1 MVISKLRSGA
11 LGAVTALAA
20 SLPLI
25 YYSVSRGEWI
35 GIAATLGAV
44 LLAALGR
51 TNASSGL
58 LLLGGLGVIAVSLWG
73 DIYVNPGGTALLL
86 APLVVGIIIIASHLG
101 LLSASSTRGMGP
113 SFASASLIAMF
124 LPPPWPLLGFAWATA
139 GGITSEFEAFSSPL
153 LPPASYSLTYVLEA
167 MLSGAPLGGGIPLKP
182 LSFYSSFIKNINA
195 YANPFT
201 ISMLAISLS
210 LIAASPLIAMKRRML
225 VPLSALLSVLATSML
240 VSSLPSLP
248 EILALFLVASALGF
262 IGSTYVT
269 DVDVIPLLYGHLADI
284 PTSDELRSMYRE
296 NWEGLIGMDAAKK
309 ELMAVAASF
318 NGGWKSRVR
327 PVHGVLLYGPSGTG
341 KTALGLGFA
350 AWLGLERGFHVLI
363 IRTGAL
369 MRGGPWSAAHRL
381 YLVFRLARA
390 LQPSVVYIDEVDA
403 LGKARSEADSG
414 GYRLVGVLLQ
424 EIDGTVSRFDK
435 VMVVATT
442 NVVESLDPALVR
454 PGRLGDLKIFVPKP
468 PPDVVAGILMG
479 IAQQRGVALPDWLLR
494 EASRSVETGAEAEA
508 LVNCVAI
515 KMGAGAEADSLAACL
530 AGATTG
536 INAYE
541 VGKQGE
547 ER

>member
-1 MVISKLRSGA
+1 MAISQLRSGA

-25 YYSVSRGEWI
+25 YFSVSRGEWI
-35 GIAATLGAV
+35 GIAATLGAA

-58 LLLGGLGVIAVSLWG
+58 LLLGGMGVIAVSLWG

-86 APLVVGIIIIASHLG
+86 APLLVGLIMIASHLG

-113 SFASASLIAMF
+113 SFASSSLIAMF
-124 LPPPWPLLGFAWATA
+124 LPPPWPILGFAWAAA
-139 GGITSEFEAFSSPL
+139 GGITSEFEAFSTPL
-153 LPPASYSLTYVLEA
+153 IPPASYALTYVLEA
-167 MLSGAPLGGGIPLKP
+167 MLSGAPLGGEIPLRP
-182 LSFYSSFIKNINA
+182 LAFYSSFINNINA

-201 ISMLAISLS
+201 ISVLAISLS
-210 LIAASPLIAMKRRML
+210 LFAASPLVAMRRRAL
-225 VPLSALLSVLATSML
+225 VPLSSLLSVLAVL
-240 VSSLPSLP
+240 ILAPPPSLP
-248 EILALFLVASALGF
+248 AILILYLVTLALGF
-262 IGSTYVT
+262 IGLTYVT
-269 DVDVIPLLYGHLADI
+269 DMDVIPILYGHLASI
-284 PTSDELRSMYRE
+284 PTSDELRSLYRE
-296 NWEGLIGMDAAKK
+296 NWEGLIGMDAAKR
-309 ELMAVAASF
+309 ELMAAAASF
-318 NGGWKSRVR
+318 NGGGKGRVVR

-350 AWLGLERGFHVLI
+350 AWLGLERGFRVLI

-390 LQPSVVYIDEVDA
+390 LQPSIVYIDEVDA
-403 LGKARSEADSG
+403 LGRARGEADSG

-479 IAQQRGVALPDWLLR
+479 VAQQRGVPLPDWLLR
-494 EASRSVETGAEAEA
+494 EASQRVETGAEAEA

-515 KMGAGAEADSLAACL
+515 KMGAGAGDDSLAACL
-530 AGATTG
+530 AGTTTG

-541 VGKQGE
+541 TGEQEE